1 MMKRYSSLWVLVL
14 MMFTGTCW
22 AYGSSS
28 SSSTACA
35 KPKFTDLVPAENTEV
50 APGANFSFT
59 ASANTYPDSIKVTV
73 KGQPATVK
81 VTPRDSGSFEVEGA
95 IPASLKGT
103 YARIVIAADGQSN
116 CKGSDGWLVK
126 IAE

>member
-1 MMKRYSSLWVLVL
+1 MKRYSGLWVLVL
-14 MMFTGTCW
+14 MMITGTCW

-28 SSSTACA
+28 SSAACV

-50 APGANFSFT
+50 VPGAIFSFT

-73 KGQPATVK
+73 KGQPTTIN
-81 VTPRDSGSFEVEGA
+81 VTPRDSGSFEVKGA

-103 YARIVIAADGQSN
+103 YARIAIAADGQSN